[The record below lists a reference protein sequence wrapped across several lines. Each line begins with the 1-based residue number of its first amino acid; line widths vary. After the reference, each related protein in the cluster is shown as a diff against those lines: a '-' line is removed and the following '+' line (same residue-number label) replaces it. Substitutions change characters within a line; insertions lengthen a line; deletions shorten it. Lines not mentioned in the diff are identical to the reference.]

1 MDDEEAEWRITEEA
15 AYAATY
21 LFYGLVPPGDEAA
34 AWGRGR
40 RPEEDQAGAGVWVQV
55 IAILCG
61 LGTYFIG
68 TMPPY
73 YFAAV
78 TQPITTGSTAVA
90 LLPTCLPIAHGP
102 PMCYGTAAL
111 HFALSSSSPSVHPIR
126 VCLLPPCGQS
136 SSQIAMEMLFV
147 RSLIDPIPNSHDPW
161 PAPAVSLLPCS
172 T

>member
-40 RPEEDQAGAGVWVQV
+40 RPEEDRAGPGVLAELVV
-55 IAILCG
+55 ILCG

-102 PMCYGTAAL
+102 PMCYGMRAGVPSASICP
-111 HFALSSSSPSVHPIR
+111 ASPSRSRPLLHQPIFNYY
-126 VCLLPPCGQS
+126 VL
-136 SSQIAMEMLFV
+136 AFF
-147 RSLIDPIPNSHDPW
+147 
-161 PAPAVSLLPCS
+161 PAGHA
-172 T
+172 